1 MSVAL
6 IRLHLFPASR
16 FCFLHLSAS
25 SFCSVEMTG
34 LTDACIK
41 DLCAAVRA
49 SKTLKYLELRNNELT
64 DTSVPA
70 LIRVMQER
78 PDMVELW

>member
-1 MSVAL
+1 
-6 IRLHLFPASR
+6 
-16 FCFLHLSAS
+16 
-25 SFCSVEMTG
+25 MTG

-49 SKTLKYLELRNNELT
+49 NGTLKFLELRNNLLT

-70 LIRVMQER
+70 LIQVMQER
-78 PDMVELW
+78 QDIVELW